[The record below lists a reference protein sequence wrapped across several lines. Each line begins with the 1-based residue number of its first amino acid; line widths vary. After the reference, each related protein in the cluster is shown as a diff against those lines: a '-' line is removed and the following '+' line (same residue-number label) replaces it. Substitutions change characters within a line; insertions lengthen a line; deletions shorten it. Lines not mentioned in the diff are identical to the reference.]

1 MPDSQADRIIRFAL
15 NPEFIYGDPFELS
28 GNYDLLEIIPVTVG
42 KTKSSSNKLTGFL
55 YSLLS
60 NHLKYVEKIE
70 LLTNEFRMVI
80 KDREREALV
89 TMDGLYDGYIL
100 KYFAEGE
107 AQGLKTGGSKKI
119 IKLIQRKLDKGRSFE
134 QACAELDLTE
144 EEIEEIR
151 PEFTR

>member
-1 MPDSQADRIIRFAL
+1 
-15 NPEFIYGDPFELS
+15 
-28 GNYDLLEIIPVTVG
+28 
-42 KTKSSSNKLTGFL
+42 
-55 YSLLS
+55 
-60 NHLKYVEKIE
+60 
-70 LLTNEFRMVI
+70 MVI

-107 AQGLKTGGSKKI
+107 AQGFEKGESQGLKTGGSKKI